1 MNILPLKDL
10 KDERG
15 VGEKRGSLVQ
25 WLGLGVFTAMAQVQP
40 LVRELRSHKPAMWQK
55 KKKRE
60 REREDGQ
67 VANDCNRA
75 RCSSREMC
83 RGGIPNLAVMM
94 QSF

>member
-1 MNILPLKDL
+1 MRGAWGKKGDPL
-10 KDERG
+10 
-15 VGEKRGSLVQ
+15 LVQ
-25 WLGLGVFTAMAQVQP
+25 WLGLGVFTAVARVQP

-55 KKKRE
+55 KKKKERE